1 MEALATAQQAPAS
14 WKEPSPGGRA
24 GKGLVLKPPQGQAH
38 VFVLN
43 QLHSLPCEEAPGPE
57 APVSPAEARPGAILA
72 IVKVLFSVLIK
83 KGSGA
88 ARAAL

>member
-14 WKEPSPGGRA
+14 WKEPSPEGRA

-38 VFVLN
+38 VFVLD
-43 QLHSLPCEEAPGPE
+43 QLHSLPREEAPGPE
-57 APVSPAEARPGAILA
+57 APVSPAEARPGAILV
-72 IVKVLFSVLIK
+72 VKVLFSVLIK